1 MSDFNDARD
10 RAYNVRRAIPEH
22 PQIFQA
28 WRQSSDDYLAS
39 RDDALIDVAYGN
51 HERQRLDL
59 FPALSVEGSHD
70 APLVIVIHGGYW
82 QALDKADNRHVC
94 RSLCEAG
101 WTVAL
106 LNYRLCPLVEIHDI
120 VDDVEMATCWLVEN
134 QQRLSLDCEKIAVI
148 GHSAGAHLA
157 AMLACRSA
165 QDATLMSGRIQ
176 HVSLVSGVFE
186 LECLIGTQM
195 NEQLG
200 LTPQKSLAL
209 SPTQFDPPVGLSVD
223 ATVGALETIGF
234 FEQQAYLA
242 HAWANTTHWLQASI
256 ADTDHLSVWSQ
267 IGDPSSIIAKRIIA
281 SLRSL
286 GSG

>member
-59 FPALSVEGSHD
+59 LPALSVEGSHD

-267 IGDPSSIIAKRIIA
+267 IGDPSSIIARRIIT

-286 GSG
+286 DSG

>member
-1 MSDFNDARD
+1 VSDFNDARD

-39 RDDALIDVAYGN
+39 RDDALIDVAYGDD
-51 HERQRLDL
+51 ERQRLDL
-59 FPALSVEGSHD
+59 FPAISVDGPHD

-101 WTVAL
+101 WAVAL
-106 LNYRLCPLVEIHDI
+106 LNYRLCPLVEIRDI

-134 QQRLSLDCEKIAVI
+134 QQRLCLDCDQIAVI

-165 QDATLMSGRIQ
+165 QDANLMGGRIQ
-176 HVSLVSGVFE
+176 HVSLVSGIFE
-186 LECLIGTQM
+186 LESLIGTRM

-209 SPTQFDPPVGLSVD
+209 SPSHFNPPVGLSVD
-223 ATVGALETIGF
+223 STAGALETIGF
-234 FEQQAYLA
+234 FDQQAYLA
-242 HAWANTTHWLQASI
+242 HAWADTTHWLQASI
-256 ADTDHLSVWSQ
+256 VDADHFTVWSQ
-267 IGDPSSIIAKRIIA
+267 IGDPSSIMAKRIVT
-281 SLRSL
+281 SLQRL